1 MQLAGDTHWLAAG
14 GQDLEVCALPQ
25 QRLTQR
31 GAGCQHVL
39 AVVEDEERVAWAE
52 VIDERRDWICA
63 GRERDRDDPCH
74 SLGDQRRVGYR
85 GELDEPGA
93 IDIGPGDAFGDCERQ
108 PRLAQHHPRRVA

>member
-1 MQLAGDTHWLAAG
+1 MRRYQRFAIDTQRLAAG
-14 GQDLEVCALPQ
+14 GQDLEVRAVTQ

-63 GRERDRDDPCH
+63 GRERYCDDPCH
-74 SLGDQRRVGYR
+74 GLGYQRSV
-85 GELDEPGA
+85 
-93 IDIGPGDAFGDCERQ
+93 C
-108 PRLAQHHPRRVA
+108 